1 MNFDPTRFDDLTRR
15 ELMTQIARSVLG
27 VSVLPLLDRA
37 VTAADPKP
45 VAKAT
50 SAARGK
56 AQKIVYLMMTGA
68 QSQLDTWDPKPK
80 SKYQGETKA
89 IQTKISGV
97 QFGEH
102 FKSLAG
108 IADKLAVIRSLNTTT
123 ADHQQARYLL
133 ETSYKMIATTKHP
146 GMGSWVQKSLGRIHK
161 QLPPVVHVGEG
172 QGPGYLGAAFAPV
185 PIGDPAKGLQNT
197 KSPDYLKDE
206 MFDKRMKL
214 SEQFDASF
222 RSKAKNAKVN
232 GYDDLYREAISLLRS
247 QDLKAFDISSEKQEV
262 KDAYGTTRFG
272 TACLLARRLIENDV
286 RYVQVTFGSWDMH
299 NEIFENMPKL
309 GPELDK
315 VVSTLITDLQ
325 KRGLLDSTMVV
336 LATEFGRTPRISS
349 TVGRDHHPAAFSA
362 MMCGGGIKGGQV
374 YGKSDDDAFYV
385 EDNGIQPGDFN
396 ATIAKALSIPFDKE
410 IYSPDGRPFT
420 LANGGKPVEK
430 LLS

>member
-15 ELMTQIARSVLG
+15 QLITNIARGVLG
-27 VSVLPLLDRA
+27 VSVLPLLDR
-37 VTAADPKP
+37 TSWAADPKP
-45 VAKAT
+45 IAKAAT
-50 SAARGK
+50 TVRGK

-68 QSQLDTWDPKPK
+68 QSQIDTWDPKPK
-80 SKYQGETKA
+80 SKYQGETQA
-89 IQTKISGV
+89 IQTKVAGI
-97 QFGEH
+97 QLGEH
-102 FKSLAG
+102 FKTLAG

-197 KSPDYLKDE
+197 KSPDYLKNE

-214 SEQFDASF
+214 SESFDSSF
-222 RSKAKNAKVN
+222 RAKAKNAKVN

-247 QDLKAFDISSEKQEV
+247 QDLKAFDISSEPQEQ

-272 TACLLARRLIENDV
+272 QGCLLARRLIENDV
-286 RYVQVTFGSWDMH
+286 RYVQVSFGSWDHH
-299 NEIFENMPKL
+299 NEIFDTLPRL
-309 GPELDK
+309 ASELDK

-325 KRGLLDSTMVV
+325 KRGLLDSTLVV
-336 LATEFGRTPRISS
+336 LCTEFGRTPRISS
-349 TVGRDHHPAAFSA
+349 TTGRDHHPAAFSA

-374 YGKSDDDAFYV
+374 YGKSDGDAFYV
-385 EDNGIQPGDFN
+385 EDNGIQPADFN
-396 ATIAKALSIPFDKE
+396 ATIAKALNIPFDKE

-420 LANGGKPVEK
+420 LANGGKAVDK

>member
-1 MNFDPTRFDDLTRR
+1 MNFDLSRTDDLTRR
-15 ELMTQIARSVLG
+15 QLITKIAHSVLG
-27 VSVLPLLDRA
+27 VSVLPLLDR
-37 VTAADPKP
+37 VGFAADPKP
-45 VAKAT
+45 AAKGT

-56 AQKIVYLMMTGA
+56 AQKIVYLMMNGA

-80 SKYQGETKA
+80 SKYQGDTKT

-108 IADKLAVIRSLNTTT
+108 IADKLAVIHSLETTT

-197 KSPDYLKDE
+197 KSPDYLKNE

-214 SEQFDASF
+214 SESFDSAF
-222 RSKAKNAKVN
+222 RAKAKNAKVN

-247 QDLKAFDISSEKQEV
+247 QDLKAFDISTEPQEQ

-272 TACLLARRLIENDV
+272 QGCLLARKLIENDV
-286 RYVQVTFGSWDMH
+286 RYVQVSLGGWDMH
-299 NEIFENMPKL
+299 NEIFDNMPKL
-309 GPELDK
+309 ASELDK
-315 VVSTLITDLQ
+315 VVAALINDLQ
-325 KRGLLDSTMVV
+325 KRGLLDSTLVV
-336 LATEFGRTPRISS
+336 LATEFGRTPKISS
-349 TVGRDHHPAAFSA
+349 TTGRDHHPAAFSA
-362 MMCGGGIKGGQV
+362 MLCGGGIKGGQV

-385 EDNGIQPGDFN
+385 VEGNMKPNDLN
-396 ATIAKALSIPFDKE
+396 ATIAKALNIPFDKE
-410 IYSPDGRPFT
+410 IHSPDGRPFT
-420 LANGGKPVEK
+420 LANGGKPVDK